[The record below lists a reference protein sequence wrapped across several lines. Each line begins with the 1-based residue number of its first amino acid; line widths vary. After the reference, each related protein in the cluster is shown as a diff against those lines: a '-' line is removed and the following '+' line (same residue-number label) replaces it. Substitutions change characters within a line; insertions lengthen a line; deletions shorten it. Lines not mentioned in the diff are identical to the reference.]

1 MKTNG
6 IIKLN
11 WKRRNKM
18 SLKNRLKMSF
28 LIIIILP
35 IVLIAMIGKV
45 IINYQVNS
53 IRETYQ
59 VESDSIQAI
68 TNPLQI
74 LNRITRDIFN
84 RIKVYS
90 ETNPEV
96 LEDLKVIE
104 RLNEELKDKYSF
116 LVVRKGDQF
125 IYEGNDKEFNKLRED
140 IASNQPYTT
149 DVDGGIYIGGENPV
163 LVKQQDFICKDGSL
177 GTVYVL
183 TDVDTIVPQV
193 RAVAFQAS
201 IAFILII
208 TTTAVILIVWLYRG
222 IIYPLNILKRATREM
237 KEGNLNYSIQMNTY
251 DGIGE
256 LCDDFEEMRIHLKE
270 LIEVKMQY
278 ETNSRELLSNISH
291 DLKTPLTTI
300 KGYAE
305 GIIDGVADSPEKIDR
320 YVRTI
325 YNKANDMTA
334 LVDELSMYA
343 RIDNNSLPYNF
354 RMVEVNDYFDDC
366 IDELMF
372 EMEVKHIKLTYE
384 SQVNTKCKMI
394 IDTEQMKKVIHNIIN
409 NSEKYM
415 DKEEGLIKVCVKEE
429 GDFIKIEIEDNGAGI
444 AEKDLPN
451 IFERFYRA
459 DMSRNSQKGGSGLG
473 LAIVRKIIEE
483 HGGSIWASS
492 EVGIGTT
499 IYFTV
504 MKWTEEAMKEKKF
517 SKMRKEMILEVKD

>member
-1 MKTNG
+1 
-6 IIKLN
+6 
-11 WKRRNKM
+11 M
-18 SLKNRLKMSF
+18 SIKNRLKMSF
-28 LIIIILP
+28 LIIIVLP
-35 IVLIAMIGKV
+35 IILVAMIGKV
-45 IINYQVNS
+45 IVQYQLNS

-59 VESDSIQAI
+59 VEFNTVQAI
-68 TNPLQI
+68 TNPLLI
-74 LNRITRDIFN
+74 LNRVTRDVFN
-84 RIKVYS
+84 RIKFYAM
-90 ETNPEV
+90 TRPEV
-96 LEDLKVIE
+96 LEDLDCID

-116 LVVRKGDQF
+116 LVVKKGDTF
-125 IYEGNDKEFNKLRED
+125 IYEGNHVAFNEIREN
-140 IASNQPYTT
+140 ISSNRFYTT
-149 DVDGGIYIGGENPV
+149 EVDGGVYIGGENPI
-163 LVKQQDFICKDGSL
+163 LVKQQDFICRDGSL

-183 TDVDTIVPQV
+183 TDVDTIVPQIK
-193 RAVAFQAS
+193 AVALQAVV
-201 IAFILII
+201 AFVLII
-208 TTTAVILIVWLYRG
+208 ITTAVILILWLYRG
-222 IIYPLNILKRATREM
+222 IIYPLNVLKRATREM
-237 KEGNLNYSIQMNTY
+237 KEGNLDYSIHMNTY
-251 DGIGE
+251 DEIGE

-320 YVRTI
+320 YIKTI

-354 RMVEVNDYFDDC
+354 RIIEVNEYFDDC
-366 IDELMF
+366 IDELTF

-384 SQVNTKCKMI
+384 CQVNTKCKMI

-415 DKEEGLIKVCVKEE
+415 DKEEGTIKVCVKEQ
-429 GDFIKIEIEDNGAGI
+429 GDFIQIEIEDNGAGI
-444 AEKDLPN
+444 AERDLPN

-483 HGGSIWASS
+483 HGGSIWAVS

-499 IYFTV
+499 INFTV
-504 MKWTEEAMKEKKF
+504 MKWTKEAMEEKKF
-517 SKMRKEMILEVKD
+517 SKVKKELILEVKD